1 MKRGIFHGSYIL
13 FKLALVFAAA
23 FLLIS
28 FPGEITL
35 QWMGYHLHMPIGV
48 MIIVVLAATALLIV
62 FHNIWHSFLQIP
74 ASYNKKMEESRQ
86 LKADKALVEGI
97 TAIAAGDFQQAQQLS
112 EKALELNA
120 LQPLNAL
127 VSAQAAYMKGDLEKA
142 AKYFAQMSQ
151 NPSTAFLG
159 LRGLILHA
167 RQKEDWHRVNELLRK
182 AFALK
187 PSSPWVLQEIL
198 QTDILLQHTDHVSLA
213 DKLGVQ
219 KYLTKV
225 RFNRYKALINWQKA
239 EQASITK
246 DINEFQKYA
255 SKALE
260 LAPDLIE
267 VAVRLSDSYVKTK
280 QFNKAQKI
288 LMSTYRQLPHP
299 DLAMAWK
306 KTSPKADSVEY
317 YSSLDKLI
325 GKHLG
330 KHESLLIMAEAA
342 LNAKLWGQARE
353 HLTVALKK
361 RMTRRACRLMA
372 ELEEAEHPSNL
383 QEIKMWWHKI
393 TIAENDAA
401 WVCKSCQ
408 TVSQKWKPF
417 CESCSAVDQ
426 IEWMQNGSG
435 QKRLSPANGSS
446 LQITYN
452 PETVL

>member
-28 FPGEITL
+28 FPGEMTL
-35 QWMGYHLHMPIGV
+35 QWMGYHLHMPIGI
-48 MIIVVLAATALLIV
+48 MIIIVLAATALLII
-62 FHNIWHSFLQIP
+62 FHNIWQSFLQIP
-74 ASYNKKMEESRQ
+74 ASYNKKMEESRKF
-86 LKADKALVEGI
+86 KADKSLVEGI
-97 TAIAAGDFQQAQQLS
+97 TAIAAGDFQQAQELS

-120 LQPLNAL
+120 IQPLNVL
-127 VSAQAAYMKGDLEKA
+127 VSAQAAYMKGDMEKA

-219 KYLTKV
+219 KYLTKD
-225 RFNRYKALINWQKA
+225 RFSRYKALINWQKA
-239 EQASITK
+239 EQASILK
-246 DINEFQKYA
+246 DTNEFQKYA
-255 SKALE
+255 CRALE
-260 LAPDLIE
+260 LAPDLVD
-267 VAVRLSDSYVKTK
+267 VAVRLADSFVQTK

-288 LMSTYRQLPHP
+288 LISTYCQLPHP

-306 KTSPKADSVEY
+306 KTFPKADYVEY

-325 GKHLG
+325 GKHE
-330 KHESLLIMAEAA
+330 KKYESLLILAEAA

-353 HLTVALKK
+353 HLSDALKNY
-361 RMTRRACRLMA
+361 MTRRVCRLMA
-372 ELEEAEHPSNL
+372 ELEEAEHPANL

-393 TIAENDAA
+393 TTAENDTA
-401 WVCKSCQ
+401 WVCKSCHA
-408 TVSQKWKPF
+408 TSHKWKPY

-426 IEWMQNGSG
+426 IEWVQNGAK
-435 QKRLSPANGSS
+435 QHRLSSGNS
-446 LQITYN
+446 LQITHN
-452 PETVL
+452 PDSVL